1 MASRLSEKA
10 NARMWVGEE
19 YGNIGYAVERLS
31 QVLTVNQ
38 DVLAV
43 YSCVDG
49 QQHHLGDASAEVYLG
64 SANPSTM
71 TNHRVQVSL
80 SPLLIL
86 ELVIGNILFLC
97 CVS

>member
-1 MASRLSEKA
+1 MSEKA

-19 YGNIGYAVERLS
+19 YGDIGYAVERLS

-49 QQHHLGDASAEVYLG
+49 QQHHLGDASAEGYLG
-64 SANPSTM
+64 ALTPA
-71 TNHRVQVSL
+71 L
-80 SPLLIL
+80 
-86 ELVIGNILFLC
+86 
-97 CVS
+97 